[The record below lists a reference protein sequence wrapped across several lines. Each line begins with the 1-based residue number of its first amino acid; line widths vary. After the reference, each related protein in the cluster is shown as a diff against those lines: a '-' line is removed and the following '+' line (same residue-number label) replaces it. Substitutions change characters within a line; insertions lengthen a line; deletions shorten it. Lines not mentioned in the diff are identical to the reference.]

1 MDVTTSG
8 ASAVA
13 RVESMTFLRA
23 GSAADI
29 IGAVYTRLT
38 DRPHAGQSISGGA
51 VPMG

>member
-1 MDVTTSG
+1 MDVTTYG
-8 ASAVA
+8 ESAVA
-13 RVESMTFLRA
+13 RVESMSCIRA

-29 IGAVYTRLT
+29 IGEVYTRLT